1 MTRKEFEDVVLDRY
15 NVVADYP
22 FEEDFETAVFRHQS
36 NGKWFAI
43 AMNISEKKLGKDTDK
58 QTIVVNFKSNPEIIE
73 SFVENEVGVYPAY
86 HMNKKHWLTVALS
99 ECDDATIFWLLSIS
113 YDLTK
118 AKIKNRGKKNA

>member
-22 FEEDFETAVFRHQS
+22 FEEDFETAVFRHQG

-43 AMNISEKKLGKDTDK
+43 TMNISEKKLGKDTDK

-86 HMNKKHWLTVALS
+86 HMNKMHWLTVALS
-99 ECDDATIFWLLSIS
+99 ECDDATISWLLSIS

>member
-1 MTRKEFEDVVLDRY
+1 MTRKEFEDIVLDRY
-15 NVVADYP
+15 NVVVDYP
-22 FEEDFETAVFRHQS
+22 FKEDFETAVFRHQG

-58 QTIVVNFKSNPEIIE
+58 QIIVVNFKSNPEIIE

-86 HMNKKHWLTVALS
+86 HMNKMHWLTVALS
-99 ECDDATIFWLLSIS
+99 ECDDATISWLLSIS